1 LFSLTCTSLYIAGRS
16 YITLEHALQ
25 TLLPEFFS
33 SKAASRADGSHPAGA
48 LDSAADSSDATNSS
62 RSSQEAEQA
71 LGSPREMGAAKK
83 TKVKLVRVQ
92 GIELDMDIPF
102 LWVANNLK
110 NPEYYLHICVY
121 VGTRKQ

>member
-1 LFSLTCTSLYIAGRS
+1 
-16 YITLEHALQ
+16 
-25 TLLPEFFS
+25 
-33 SKAASRADGSHPAGA
+33 
-48 LDSAADSSDATNSS
+48 
-62 RSSQEAEQA
+62 
-71 LGSPREMGAAKK
+71 MGAAKK